1 MQGQSVSKI
10 ENQKPARFL
19 YSYLSFGLD
28 ICLLSQIVFTKNAAS
43 CSFTTTPVVLD
54 VEKLSML
61 QDESKF
67 IFFTVLGRLCQQTQA
82 QGIFRSIA

>member
-43 CSFTTTPVVLD
+43 CSFTTTPVESEELC
-54 VEKLSML
+54 L
-61 QDESKF
+61 QKEIRCCLAAMVVCVRCRETF
-67 IFFTVLGRLCQQTQA
+67 NAPR
-82 QGIFRSIA
+82 